1 MSKKDDGIVMIH
13 NKAYKTVAARI
24 NEFRQAHPE
33 FGVHTEIL
41 SIDDATVVCR
51 ATITDE
57 AGRQIS
63 SGIAE
68 ESRTSSRINQTSAVE
83 NCETSAVGRALAFF
97 GMAGTEI
104 ASADEVAGAIAQ
116 QNENNGTMK
125 RQSDELEY
133 MLAHGNAVRENLEE
147 IHMMKTAMQE
157 EDYMTAAGI
166 FLDWDE
172 DTMNALRRA
181 PSKGGVW
188 TTEEVALLRADGAVG
203 KCVATIKKQEYAEGA
218 A

>member
-1 MSKKDDGIVMIH
+1 VSKKDDGVVNIH
-13 NKAYKTVAARI
+13 GKQYLTVARRT
-24 NEFRQAHPE
+24 NDFRERHPDY
-33 FGVHTEIL
+33 GIHTEIL

-51 ATITDE
+51 AVITDE

-104 ASADEVAGAIAQ
+104 ASADEVAGAISQ
-116 QNENNGTMK
+116 QKQNEV
-125 RQSDELEY
+125 DEAL
-133 MLAHGNAVRENLEE
+133 MAHAVAVRENLDQ
-147 IHMMKTAMQE
+147 IHELKE
-157 EDYMTAAGI
+157 LVSEHREGGPDYMTAAGI
-166 FLDWDE
+166 VMDWDE
-172 DTMNALRRA
+172 ETMQALRRA
-181 PSKGGVW
+181 PSKGGIW
-188 TTEEVALLRADGAVG
+188 TTQEVALLKADGAVG

>member
-1 MSKKDDGIVMIH
+1 MTKDDGVVNIH
-13 NKAYKTVAARI
+13 GKQYLTVARRI
-24 NEFRQAHPE
+24 NDFRQAHPE
-33 FGVHTEIL
+33 YGVHTEIL

-51 ATITDE
+51 AVITDGE
-57 AGRQIS
+57 GRQIS

-68 ESRTSSRINQTSAVE
+68 EHRRASKINSTSAVE

-104 ASADEVAGAIAQ
+104 ASADEVAGAINQ
-116 QNENNGTMK
+116 QKQNEV
-125 RQSDELEY
+125 DEAL
-133 MLAHGNAVRENLEE
+133 MAHAVAVRENFDQ
-147 IHMMKTAMQE
+147 IHELKE
-157 EDYMTAAGI
+157 LVSEHREDGPDYMTAAGI
-166 FLDWDE
+166 VMDWDE
-172 DTMNALRRA
+172 ETMQALRRA

-188 TTEEVALLRADGAVG
+188 TTQEVALLKADGAVG

>member
-13 NKAYKTVAARI
+13 NRAYKTVAARI
-24 NEFRQAHPE
+24 NDFRAKHPDY
-33 FGVHTEIL
+33 GVHTEIL
-41 SIDDATVVCR
+41 SIDESTVVCR
-51 ATITDE
+51 AIITD
-57 AGRQIS
+57 ANGRQVS

-68 ESRTSSRINQTSAVE
+68 EHRRASKINQTSATE

-104 ASADEVAGAIAQ
+104 ASADEVAGAINQ
-116 QNENNGTMK
+116 Q
-125 RQSDELEY
+125 RQAEVDEGL
-133 MLAHGNAVRENLEE
+133 MAHAVAVRENLDE

-166 FLDWDE
+166 FMDWDE
-172 DTMNALRRA
+172 DTLQALRRA

-188 TTEEVALLRADGAVG
+188 STQEVALLRADGAVG
-203 KCVATIKKQEYAEGA
+203 KCVSAIKKQDYAEA
-218 A
+218 SA

>member
-1 MSKKDDGIVMIH
+1 MAKDDGVVNIH
-13 NKAYKTVAARI
+13 GKQYLTVARRI
-24 NEFRQAHPE
+24 NDFRQAHPE
-33 FGVHTEIL
+33 YGVHTEIL

-51 ATITDE
+51 AVITDGE
-57 AGRQIS
+57 GRQIS

-68 ESRTSSRINQTSAVE
+68 EHRRASKINSTSAVE

-104 ASADEVAGAIAQ
+104 ASADEVAGAINQ
-116 QNENNGTMK
+116 QKQNEV
-125 RQSDELEY
+125 DEAL
-133 MLAHGNAVRENLEE
+133 MAHAVAVRENLDE
-147 IHMMKTAMQE
+147 IHMLKTAMAE

-166 FLDWDE
+166 FMDWDE
-172 DTMNALRRA
+172 DTLQALRRA

-188 TTEEVALLRADGAVG
+188 TTKEVALLKADGAVG

>member
-1 MSKKDDGIVMIH
+1 VSKKDDGVVNIH
-13 NKAYKTVAARI
+13 GKQYLTVARRTSD
-24 NEFRQAHPE
+24 FRERHPDY
-33 FGVHTEIL
+33 GIHTEIL

-51 ATITDE
+51 AVITDE

-116 QNENNGTMK
+116 QN
-125 RQSDELEY
+125 QSAVDEGL
-133 MLAHGNAVRENLEE
+133 MAHAVAVRENLDE
-147 IHMMKTAMQE
+147 IHMMKAAMQD
-157 EDYMTAAGI
+157 EDFMTAAGI
-166 FLDWDE
+166 FMDWDE
-172 DTMNALRRA
+172 DTLQALRRA

-188 TTEEVALLRADGAVG
+188 TTQEVALLRADGAVG
-203 KCVATIKKQEYAEGA
+203 KCVSTIKKQDYAEA
-218 A
+218 SA

>member
-1 MSKKDDGIVMIH
+1 VSKKDDGVVNIH
-13 NKAYKTVAARI
+13 GKQYLTVARRT
-24 NEFRQAHPE
+24 NDFRERHPD
-33 FGVHTEIL
+33 FGIHTEIL

-51 ATITDE
+51 AVITDE

-104 ASADEVAGAIAQ
+104 ASADEVAGAINQ
-116 QNENNGTMK
+116 QNQNAV
-125 RQSDELEY
+125 DEGL
-133 MLAHGNAVRENLEE
+133 MAHAVAVRENLDE

-157 EDYMTAAGI
+157 EDFMTAAGI
-166 FLDWDE
+166 FMDWDE
-172 DTMNALRRA
+172 DTLQALRRA

-188 TTEEVALLRADGAVG
+188 TTSEVALRRADGAVG
-203 KCVATIKKQEYAEGA
+203 KCVSTIKKQDYAEA
-218 A
+218 RA

>member
-1 MSKKDDGIVMIH
+1 MAKDDGVVNIH
-13 NKAYKTVAARI
+13 GKQYLTVARRI
-24 NEFRQAHPE
+24 NDFRQAHPE
-33 FGVHTEIL
+33 YGVHTEIL

-51 ATITDE
+51 AVITDAE
-57 AGRQIS
+57 GRQIS

-104 ASADEVAGAIAQ
+104 ASADEVAGAINQ
-116 QNENNGTMK
+116 QNQNAV
-125 RQSDELEY
+125 DEGL
-133 MLAHGNAVRENLEE
+133 MAHAVAVRENLDE

-157 EDYMTAAGI
+157 EDFMTAAGI
-166 FLDWDE
+166 FMDWDE
-172 DTMNALRRA
+172 DTLQALRRA

-188 TTEEVALLRADGAVG
+188 TTAEVALLRADGAVG
-203 KCVATIKKQEYAEGA
+203 KCVSTIKKQDYAEA
-218 A
+218 NA

>member
-1 MSKKDDGIVMIH
+1 MSKKDDGVVNIH
-13 NKAYKTVAARI
+13 GKQYLTVARRT
-24 NEFRQAHPE
+24 NDFRERHPDY
-33 FGVHTEIL
+33 GIHTEIL

-51 ATITDE
+51 AVITDE

-116 QNENNGTMK
+116 QN
-125 RQSDELEY
+125 QSTVDEGL
-133 MLAHGNAVRENLEE
+133 MAHANAVRENLDE

-166 FLDWDE
+166 FMDWDE
-172 DTMNALRRA
+172 DTLQALRRA

-188 TTEEVALLRADGAVG
+188 TTQEVALLKADGAVG

>member
-1 MSKKDDGIVMIH
+1 MSKKDDGVVNIH
-13 NKAYKTVAARI
+13 GKQYLTVARRT
-24 NEFRQAHPE
+24 NDFRERHPDY
-33 FGVHTEIL
+33 GIHTEIL

-51 ATITDE
+51 AVITDE

-104 ASADEVAGAIAQ
+104 ASADEVAGAINQ
-116 QNENNGTMK
+116 QNQNAV
-125 RQSDELEY
+125 DEGL
-133 MLAHGNAVRENLEE
+133 MAHAVAVRENLDE

-157 EDYMTAAGI
+157 EDFMTAAGI
-166 FLDWDE
+166 FMDWSE
-172 DTMNALRRA
+172 DTLQALRRA

-188 TTEEVALLRADGAVG
+188 TTAEVALLKADGAVG
-203 KCVATIKKQEYAEGA
+203 KCVSTIKKQDYAEA
-218 A
+218 NA

>member
-1 MSKKDDGIVMIH
+1 MSKDDGVVNIH
-13 NKAYKTVAARI
+13 GKKYLTVARRI
-24 NEFRQAHPE
+24 NDFREAHPDY
-33 FGVHTEIL
+33 GVCTEVL

-51 ATITDE
+51 AVITD
-57 AGRQIS
+57 ANGRQVS

-104 ASADEVAGAIAQ
+104 ASADEVAGAINQ
-116 QNENNGTMK
+116 QRQNEV
-125 RQSDELEY
+125 DEAL
-133 MLAHGNAVRENLEE
+133 MAHAVAVRENFEQIYQLKDLVSEHRE
-147 IHMMKTAMQE
+147 GGP
-157 EDYMTAAGI
+157 DYMTAAGI
-166 FLDWDE
+166 VMDWNE
-172 DTMNALRRA
+172 ETMQALRRA

-188 TTEEVALLRADGAVG
+188 TTAEVALLKADGAVG

>member
-1 MSKKDDGIVMIH
+1 MSKKDDGVVNIH
-13 NKAYKTVAARI
+13 GKQYLTVARRT
-24 NEFRQAHPE
+24 NDFRERHPDY
-33 FGVHTEIL
+33 GIHTEIL

-51 ATITDE
+51 AVITDE

-68 ESRTSSRINQTSAVE
+68 ERRTSSKINQTSAVE

-104 ASADEVAGAIAQ
+104 ASADEVAGAIKQ
-116 QNENNGTMK
+116 QGQNAV
-125 RQSDELEY
+125 DEGL
-133 MLAHGNAVRENLEE
+133 MAHAVAVRENLDE

-157 EDYMTAAGI
+157 EDFMTAAGI
-166 FLDWDE
+166 FMDWGD
-172 DTMNALRRA
+172 DTLQALRRA

-188 TTEEVALLRADGAVG
+188 TTQEVALLKADGAVG
-203 KCVATIKKQEYAEGA
+203 KCVSTIKKQDYAEA
-218 A
+218 SA

>member
-1 MSKKDDGIVMIH
+1 MAKDDGVVNIH
-13 NKAYKTVAARI
+13 GKQYLTVARRI
-24 NEFRQAHPE
+24 NDFRQAHPE
-33 FGVHTEIL
+33 YGVHTEIL
-41 SIDDATVVCR
+41 SIDDAAVVCR
-51 ATITDE
+51 AVITD
-57 AGRQIS
+57 ANGRQVS

-104 ASADEVAGAIAQ
+104 ASADEVAGAINQ
-116 QNENNGTMK
+116 QKQNEA
-125 RQSDELEY
+125 DEAL
-133 MLAHGNAVRENLEE
+133 MAHGIAVRENFDQIYQLKELVSE
-147 IHMMKTAMQE
+147 HRE
-157 EDYMTAAGI
+157 GGPDYMTAAGI
-166 FLDWDE
+166 VMDWDE
-172 DTMNALRRA
+172 ETMQALRRA

-188 TTEEVALLRADGAVG
+188 TTQEVALLKADGAVG

>member
-1 MSKKDDGIVMIH
+1 MSKKDDGVVNIH
-13 NKAYKTVAARI
+13 GKQYLTVARRT
-24 NEFRQAHPE
+24 NDFRERHPDY
-33 FGVHTEIL
+33 GIHTEIL

-51 ATITDE
+51 AVITDE
-57 AGRQIS
+57 AGRQLS

-116 QNENNGTMK
+116 QN
-125 RQSDELEY
+125 QSAVDEGL
-133 MLAHGNAVRENLEE
+133 MAHAVAVRENLDE
-147 IHMMKTAMQE
+147 IHMMKAAMQD
-157 EDYMTAAGI
+157 EDFMTAAGI
-166 FLDWDE
+166 FMDWDE
-172 DTMNALRRA
+172 DTLQALRRA

-188 TTEEVALLRADGAVG
+188 TTQEVALLRADGAVG
-203 KCVATIKKQEYAEGA
+203 KCVSTIKKQDYAEA
-218 A
+218 SA

>member
-1 MSKKDDGIVMIH
+1 MSKKDDGVVNIH
-13 NKAYKTVAARI
+13 GKAYLTVARRT
-24 NEFRQAHPE
+24 NDFRERHPDY
-33 FGVHTEIL
+33 GIHTEIL

-51 ATITDE
+51 AVITDE

-104 ASADEVAGAIAQ
+104 ASADEVAGAINQ
-116 QNENNGTMK
+116 QNQNAV
-125 RQSDELEY
+125 DEGL
-133 MLAHGNAVRENLEE
+133 MAHAVAVRENLDE
-147 IHMMKTAMQE
+147 IHMMKTAMQD
-157 EDYMTAAGI
+157 EDFMTAAGI
-166 FLDWDE
+166 FMDWDD
-172 DTMNALRRA
+172 DTLQALRRA

-188 TTEEVALLRADGAVG
+188 TTAEVALLKADGAVG
-203 KCVATIKKQEYAEGA
+203 KCVSTIKKQEYAEA
-218 A
+218 NA

>member
-1 MSKKDDGIVMIH
+1 MTKDDGVVNIH
-13 NKAYKTVAARI
+13 GKKYLTVARRI
-24 NEFRQAHPE
+24 SDFREDHPDY
-33 FGVHTEIL
+33 GVHTEIL
-41 SIDDATVVCR
+41 SIDDAMVVCR
-51 ATITDE
+51 AVITD
-57 AGRQIS
+57 ANGRQVS

-104 ASADEVAGAIAQ
+104 ASADEVAGAINQ
-116 QNENNGTMK
+116 QKQNEV
-125 RQSDELEY
+125 DEAL
-133 MLAHGNAVRENLEE
+133 MAHAVAVRENLDE

-166 FLDWDE
+166 FMDWDE
-172 DTMNALRRA
+172 DTLQALRRS

-188 TTEEVALLRADGAVG
+188 TTQEVALLKADGAVG